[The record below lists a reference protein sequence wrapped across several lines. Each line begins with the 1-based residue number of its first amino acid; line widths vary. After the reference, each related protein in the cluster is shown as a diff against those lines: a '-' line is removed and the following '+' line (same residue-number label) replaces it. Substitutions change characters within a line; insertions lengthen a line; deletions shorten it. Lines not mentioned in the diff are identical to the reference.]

1 MHVESLTHA
10 IRANYD
16 IQFVLDPVAVIE
28 YIVKYKTKPEKKS
41 DTFKTLMRQVVQ
53 DADAED
59 TTLRGL
65 CAQMINL
72 FTGNRDYGDVECFHL
87 LQQLPLMEWSV
98 VFSETFHMDSR
109 RRMNDN
115 DNDACRSAFK
125 ASLEEWYVSRPA
137 ELEQLHS
144 FALLS
149 MFESTGRDYIRI
161 THGPP
166 KVPHYSPFLE
176 MRYAVPPSSASAA
189 NASAFST
196 STKKHEAYCEQ
207 RLVMVML
214 LTRTYSAC
222 RMY

>member
-1 MHVESLTHA
+1 MHVQSLTHA
-10 IRANYD
+10 LRANYD

-28 YIVKYKTKPEKKS
+28 YIVKYKTKPEKRS
-41 DTFKTLMRQVVQ
+41 DTFKALMRQVAQ

-59 TTLRGL
+59 TTVPGL

-98 VFSETFHMDSR
+98 VFSEIFHMDSR
-109 RRMNDN
+109 RRLNDN
-115 DNDACRSAFK
+115 DDSGGAFK
-125 ASLEEWYVSRPA
+125 ASLEEWYVNRPA

-166 KVPHYSPFLE
+166 KVPQYSPFLE
-176 MRYAVPPSSASAA
+176 MRYSIPPSEVSAA
-189 NASAFST
+189 NPSTFST

-207 RLVMVML
+207 RLVMVH
-214 LTRTYSAC
+214 AA
-222 RMY
+222 

>member
-1 MHVESLTHA
+1 
-10 IRANYD
+10 
-16 IQFVLDPVAVIE
+16 VAVIE

-41 DTFKTLMRQVVQ
+41 DTFKALMRQVVQ

-115 DNDACRSAFK
+115 DNDACGSAFK
-125 ASLEEWYVSRPA
+125 ASLEEWYVNRPA

-149 MFESTGRDYIRI
+149 MFESTGRDYFRI

-166 KVPHYSPFLE
+166 KVPRSSPFLE